1 MKTVEELKQMK
12 YDITRKMGDYL
23 ECLTEWTS
31 YIEEREREDSD
42 LYRDLYQKGLEDA
55 WKLAGKVTLPPSQ
68 EGMTAEEILEC
79 FDVVNE
85 WYVLRSP
92 VSVAQE
98 MYDTWKAKKEQEEQI
113 HVGDVVVSLTTG
125 NEYIVLYKIDD
136 GEFSAIMV
144 SGGDT
149 IIFRKEYV
157 KKTGKHYDLPWLT
170 EEEQEKQD
178 DSD

>member
-1 MKTVEELKQMK
+1 MKTFEELKQMK

-31 YIEEREREDSD
+31 NIEEREREDG
-42 LYRDLYQKGLEDA
+42 DLYQKGLEDA
-55 WKLAGKVTLPPSQ
+55 WELAGKVTLPPSQ

-85 WYVLRSP
+85 SYVLRSP

-113 HVGDVVVSLTTG
+113 HVGDVVVSQDTG
-125 NEYIVLYKIDD
+125 NEYLVLSELLNNRV
-136 GEFSAIMV
+136 GV
-144 SGGDT
+144 LDT
-149 IIFRKEYV
+149 SNYV
-157 KKTGKHYDLPWLT
+157 PLILIKDILTKTGKHYDLPWLS
-170 EEEQEKQD
+170 EQEQGEHNA
-178 DSD
+178 